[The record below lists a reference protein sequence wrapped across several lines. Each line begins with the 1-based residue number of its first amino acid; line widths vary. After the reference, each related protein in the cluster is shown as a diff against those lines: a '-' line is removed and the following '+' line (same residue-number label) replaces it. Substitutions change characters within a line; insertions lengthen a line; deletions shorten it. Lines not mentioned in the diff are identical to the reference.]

1 MNEEIKEDTNC
12 IIKAFENHP
21 ISIISEQVGDKKIYY
36 FKASDIGKSLG
47 IVNIRSTIQNYD
59 DDERVVRK
67 VYDPQGTPQDT
78 IFLSSQGSYRLLY
91 NSKKEIAKK
100 FRKWAGNILDD
111 IIFNESKELK
121 RQLDEHER
129 ELQLKNNQMQLLEIQ
144 SQEQQHKIHLM
155 TRKTNKFEKGQSVYI
170 FHSTIEEDGKLI
182 HLYKPGRTKNAN
194 GRDTTHK
201 TSSFKGILLQV
212 RCVDS
217 VILERIIHF
226 LLNKYRKVNN
236 R

>member
-1 MNEEIKEDTNC
+1 MNFDED
-12 IIKAFENHP
+12 E
-21 ISIISEQVGDKKIYY
+21 V
-36 FKASDIGKSLG
+36 
-47 IVNIRSTIQNYD
+47 
-59 DDERVVRK
+59 VVRTT
-67 VYDPQGTPQDT
+67 YDT
-78 IFLSSQGSYRLLY
+78 INRKQETLFLTSQGIYRLLF
-91 NSKKEIAKK
+91 NSKKPEAKK

-129 ELQLKNNQMQLLEIQ
+129 KLQLKNNQMQLLEIQ

-212 RCVDS
+212 R
-217 VILERIIHF
+217 IKKMNFI
-226 LLNKYRKVNN
+226 
-236 R
+236 